1 MSMDNAT
8 QTPTNGLMIAR
19 NMASTKYS
27 EFRQRM
33 RAGIL
38 LLDGATGT
46 ELDRRGVNISLPLWS
61 AHAILEAP
69 DTLLQIHLDYLHA
82 GAQVITTNTFRT
94 HRRNL
99 ELGGLGDRAQELTQR
114 AVEIAQRAIKVT
126 GLHAYVA
133 GSISPLED
141 SYTPQCTPPAAV
153 LAAEHRAMADCLAEC
168 GVDVLLVE
176 TMNSVCEAVTA
187 TQSAVATGR
196 PTLASM
202 VCGRDG
208 RLLSGEPLSA
218 AVEALTELRPDALL
232 INCTSAPEMSLP
244 LAKLRANTSLPVG
257 AYGNVG
263 FRDQHGNWMQTEAIK
278 PEVYASYASQWRAA
292 GATLIG
298 GCCGTTPAHIA
309 ALRKTFLQ

>member
-1 MSMDNAT
+1 MTESD
-8 QTPTNGLMIAR
+8 IE
-19 NMASTKYS
+19 STERS

-33 RAGIL
+33 RAGLL

-69 DTLLQIHLDYLHA
+69 DTLLQIHLDYLRA

-99 ELGGLGDRAQELTQR
+99 EPSGLGERAQELTHR
-114 AVEIAQRAIKVT
+114 AVEIARQAIKVT
-126 GLHAYVA
+126 GVRAYVA

-141 SYTPQCTPPAAV
+141 SYAPQHTPPAAA
-153 LAAEHRAMADCLAEC
+153 LTAEHNAMADCLAAC

-176 TMNSVCEAVTA
+176 TMNSVNEAVTA
-187 TQSAVATGR
+187 TRSAVATGR
-196 PTLASM
+196 PTLTSI

-208 RLLSGEPLSA
+208 QLLSGEPLSIA
-218 AVEALTELRPDALL
+218 AKALTQMHPDALL
-232 INCTSAPEMSLP
+232 INCTSAPEMHLP
-244 LAKLRANTSLPVG
+244 LASLRANTSLPVG

-263 FRDQHGNWMQTEAIK
+263 FRDKQGNWVQTDAIK
-278 PEVYASYASQWRAA
+278 PEVYAAYAIRWRAA

-309 ALRKTFLQ
+309 ALRNAFRQ